1 MSNTVLST
9 RFRFGL
15 LATATGV
22 VAAMASPALA
32 SDLPAPYVSRA
43 LEAVL
48 IPIDAAVRD
57 AFGLGADEKGVLV
70 LAVSPGG
77 VADAAGIAPG
87 DVIAKAHG
95 RAVVEPI
102 LLDEIVYYWI
112 QQGKFDF
119 GFDGWHGGKAQSYS
133 STITL
138 ESYTT
143 VIDVA
148 LIASWS
154 SYSYDSFSYSDYTT
168 EYSSEISES
177 YASSETTIEETSTS
191 EEFATEETTDEA
203 ATDDASGDAPAAD
216 DASGDA
222 PAADDASGD
231 APAADDTSGDAPA
244 ADDASGDAPA
254 ADDTSGDAPAADD
267 SGSSDGGGD
276 SSSGDGE

>member
-1 MSNTVLST
+1 MPNTPFAI

-15 LATATGV
+15 LATATGLA
-22 VAAMASPALA
+22 AAMALPALA
-32 SDLPAPYVSRA
+32 GNLPAPYVSRA

-48 IPIDAAVRD
+48 IPVDAAVRD
-57 AFGLGADEKGVLV
+57 AFGLGANASGVLV

-119 GFDGWHGGKAQSYS
+119 GFDGWRGGNAQSYS

-148 LIASWS
+148 LISSWS
-154 SYSYDSFSYSDYTT
+154 SYSYESFSYSDYTA

-203 ATDDASGDAPAAD
+203 MTDDASGDAPAAD

-231 APAADDTSGDAPA
+231 APAADDASGDAPA

-254 ADDTSGDAPAADD
+254 ADD
-267 SGSSDGGGD
+267 SGSSDGGDD